1 MAQLVVRK
9 LDESVK
15 ERLRKRAARNG
26 HSMEEEVREILRVA
40 VMDERDDGLG
50 LGTRI
55 AARFA
60 WLDEPFVLPERR
72 FEPVQAVDFTGPEWC
87 VDGEDDED
95 LESKVDK
102 E

>member
-1 MAQLVVRK
+1 MVRK

-40 VMDERDDGLG
+40 VMAEDDAKDEPG

-60 WLDEPFVLPERR
+60 WLDEPFEIPELRGYPAR
-72 FEPVQAVDFTGPEWC
+72 PMPFEEW
-87 VDGEDDED
+87 GASEDDAE
-95 LESKVDK
+95 
-102 E
+102 